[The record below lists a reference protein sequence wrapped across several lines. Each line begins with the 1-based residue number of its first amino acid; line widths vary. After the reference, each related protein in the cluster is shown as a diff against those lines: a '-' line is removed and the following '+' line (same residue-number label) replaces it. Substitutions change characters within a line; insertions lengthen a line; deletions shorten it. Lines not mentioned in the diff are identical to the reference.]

1 MCSETVECNVLLG
14 PQFIN
19 YLNQVY
25 TALCLN
31 LKYFWCFFSCLL
43 LHLVIMGEI
52 CQIFHDSGVY
62 FSLFCQVLLCTCG
75 IVWFLWSQI

>member
-25 TALCLN
+25 AALCLN
-31 LKYFWCFFSCLL
+31 LECFWFF
-43 LHLVIMGEI
+43 
-52 CQIFHDSGVY
+52 F
-62 FSLFCQVLLCTCG
+62 LFTASPRDYGRDLSN
-75 IVWFLWSQI
+75 IS

>member
-31 LKYFWCFFSCLL
+31 LKYFWHFF
-43 LHLVIMGEI
+43 
-52 CQIFHDSGVY
+52 F
-62 FSLFCQVLLCTCG
+62 LFTASPSDYGRDLSN
-75 IVWFLWSQI
+75 IS

>member
-25 TALCLN
+25 AALCLN
-31 LKYFWCFFSCLL
+31 LEFFFCLL
-43 LHLVIMGEI
+43 LHLGIMGEI

-75 IVWFLWSQI
+75 IVCFLRSQI

>member
-31 LKYFWCFFSCLL
+31 LKYFWRFF
-43 LHLVIMGEI
+43 
-52 CQIFHDSGVY
+52 F
-62 FSLFCQVLLCTCG
+62 LFTASPSDYGRDLSN
-75 IVWFLWSQI
+75 IS